1 MNQGSKPKPSSH
13 TDSAPS
19 EDRKTPG
26 ESNSRIN
33 SRIEPGWQQFQILA
47 RLQPTIWI
55 TLGGVFAL
63 ALFEA
68 ILHGEQFASQLL
80 GARITSL
87 FALLGCWGLQK
98 TQFGRRHPSLLFL
111 GLSWSVTLLPQ
122 ILGTVAGVSE
132 FNPEMWL
139 VMFVMQATAIPVFW
153 MIHIISQTVVIVYF
167 CLNRWIF
174 RLPPSELSH
183 DITVESFLF
192 LAMIALVCYFIIYQY
207 ERLSHL
213 EWATRQELE
222 AVNKQVKNL
231 TLLDRLTQLPNRR
244 RFNEYIEHEWR
255 RMKRDLKPLSLIVC
269 RVDYFKPYVYSYGSQ
284 TSNECL
290 KTIAEAIC
298 SVVKRPADMVAR
310 YRGEMFAILLPQTNV
325 EGAMQV
331 ATYIHSE
338 ISSLKLVHP
347 NSPISPYITV
357 SLGVSSVVPRNDDTE
372 VTLIVTAGEALAE
385 AQALGGDNIIVKT
398 PQGLR
403 LENSA
408 DLDDYASGSFDQTS
422 S

>member
-1 MNQGSKPKPSSH
+1 MNQGSKPKQSSQD
-13 TDSAPS
+13 DSAS
-19 EDRKTPG
+19 LEDIKKTG
-26 ESNSRIN
+26 EKDA
-33 SRIEPGWQQFQILA
+33 RIEPEWRKFLILA
-47 RLQPTIWI
+47 RLQTTIWI
-55 TLGGVFAL
+55 TLGGVFAI

-68 ILHGEQFASQLL
+68 ILYGEQFASELL
-80 GARITSL
+80 SARITTL
-87 FALLGCWGLQK
+87 FALVGCWGLQK

-122 ILGTVAGVSE
+122 VLGTAAGVCE
-132 FNPEMWL
+132 FQPELWL
-139 VMFVMQATAIPVFW
+139 VMFLMQATAIPVSW
-153 MIHIISQTVVIVYF
+153 PIHIIAQGVVIAYF
-167 CLNRWIF
+167 CVNHWIF
-174 RLPPSELSH
+174 GFPPSELSH
-183 DITVESFLF
+183 TITVESFLF
-192 LAMIALVCYFIIYQY
+192 LAMTLLVCYFIIYQY
-207 ERLSHL
+207 EQLSYV
-213 EWATRQELE
+213 EWTTRQELE

-231 TLLDRLTQLPNRR
+231 TLFDRLTQLPNRR
-244 RFNEYIEHEWR
+244 RFNEFIEQEWR

-290 KTIAEAIC
+290 KSIADAIR

-357 SLGVSSVVPRNDDTE
+357 SLGVSSVVPRNDDSE

-403 LENSA
+403 LENST
-408 DLDDYASGSFDQTS
+408 DLDNYTSGPFDPNSTEN
-422 S
+422 

>member
-1 MNQGSKPKPSSH
+1 MNQRSKPKYPS
-13 TDSAPS
+13 DPDPS
-19 EDRKTPG
+19 EDLDNTEQRP
-26 ESNSRIN
+26 SL
-33 SRIEPGWQQFQILA
+33 IEPGWRDFLILA

-55 TLGGVFAL
+55 TLGGVFIL

-68 ILHGEQFASQLL
+68 ILYGDQFATQLL
-80 GARITSL
+80 GSRITTL

-98 TQFGRRHPSLLFL
+98 TQFARRHPSILFL

-132 FNPEMWL
+132 FHPEVWL
-139 VMFVMQATAIPVFW
+139 VMFVMQATTIPIRW
-153 MIHIISQTVVIVYF
+153 SIHLIAQGVVIAYF
-167 CLNRWIF
+167 ITNRWIF
-174 RLPPSELSH
+174 GLLPSPLSQE
-183 DITVESFLF
+183 VNLRSFLL
-192 LAMIALVCYFIIYQY
+192 LAMVSIICYFIIYQY
-207 ERLSHL
+207 EQLSYA
-213 EWATRQELE
+213 EWATRQDLE
-222 AVNKQVKNL
+222 SLNKQVKSL
-231 TLLDRLTQLPNRR
+231 TLSDRLTQLPNRR
-244 RFNEYIEHEWR
+244 RFNEYIEQEWR
-255 RMKRDLKPLSLIVC
+255 RMKRDLQPLSLIVC

-290 KTIAEAIC
+290 KTIAESIR

-310 YRGEMFAILLPQTNV
+310 YRGEMFAILLPQTNA

-357 SLGVSSVVPRNDDTE
+357 SLGVSSVVPRSDDSE

-385 AQALGGDNIIVKT
+385 AQALGGDNIILKT
-398 PQGLR
+398 PSSLR
-403 LENSA
+403 NSETGSHSRSSEDLE
-408 DLDDYASGSFDQTS
+408 DYSSGSLDGHR
-422 S
+422 

>member
-1 MNQGSKPKPSSH
+1 MNQGSQPKLSAR
-13 TDSAPS
+13 TDSTSS
-19 EDRKTPG
+19 EDLKIAG
-26 ESNSRIN
+26 ERH
-33 SRIEPGWQQFQILA
+33 SRIEPEWRNFLILS

-68 ILHGEQFASQLL
+68 ILYGEQFASQLL
-80 GARITSL
+80 GARITTL

-122 ILGTVAGVSE
+122 ILGTAAGTSE
-132 FNPEMWL
+132 FKPELWL
-139 VMFVMQATAIPVFW
+139 VMFAMQATAIPVFW
-153 MIHIISQTVVIVYF
+153 RIHIISQSVVIAYF
-167 CLNRWIF
+167 CLNHWILG
-174 RLPPSELSH
+174 LPLSDLSH
-183 DITVESFLF
+183 PIAVESFLF
-192 LAMIALVCYFIIYQY
+192 LAMIGMVCYFIIYQY
-207 ERLSHL
+207 ERLSLL
-213 EWATRQELE
+213 EWSTRQELE
-222 AVNKQVKNL
+222 TVNKQVKNL
-231 TLLDRLTQLPNRR
+231 TLFDRLTQLPNRR
-244 RFNEYIEHEWR
+244 RFNEYIEQEWR

-290 KTIAEAIC
+290 KTIAEAIG

-338 ISSLKLVHP
+338 VSSLKLVHP

-357 SLGVSSVVPRNDDTE
+357 SLGVSSVVPRNDDSE

-398 PQGLR
+398 PQGLKLDAKVD
-403 LENSA
+403 LE
-408 DLDDYASGSFDQTS
+408 DYTSGSLDNNIS
-422 S
+422 EP